1 MNSKDWILISGGECN
16 TPPPKKRERERERE
30 RESLKMGYLS
40 KSFCGANFIINII
53 KVVFRKLVKTLDI

>member
-1 MNSKDWILISGGECN
+1 MPN
-16 TPPPKKRERERERE
+16 KKKRERE